1 MRCIHYQSADRNGMD
16 IREATDEY
24 LTWLVDV
31 RNPSQ
36 HTIRAY
42 TGDLRQWLEH
52 VLMTPT

>member
-1 MRCIHYQSADRNGMD
+1 MD
-16 IREATDEY
+16 IREAIDEY